1 MTLTEYAR
9 KIDRILMCE
18 AAWVCADSRNIKVF
32 MRQPVLERT
41 GRGIYEWND
50 RSGASPVLVMKYDPS
65 RDLDLEEYRD
75 EDGEI
80 EWQMA
85 KVRI

>member
-1 MTLTEYAR
+1 MV
-9 KIDRILMCE
+9 E

-32 MRQPVLERT
+32 MRQPVLVRT
-41 GRGIYEWND
+41 GRGIYEWED
-50 RSGASPVLVMKYDPS
+50 KGGSSPVLVMKYDPS
-65 RDLDLEEYRD
+65 RDLDLSEYRD
-75 EDGEI
+75 DDGEI

>member
-1 MTLTEYAR
+1 MKEYAAR
-9 KIDRILMCE
+9 IDRILMCE
-18 AAWVCADSRNIKVF
+18 AAWVCADSRYIKVF
-32 MRQPVLERT
+32 MRMPVLVQT
-41 GRGIYEWND
+41 GRRIYEWQD
-50 RSGASPVLVMKYDPS
+50 KDGRVPVLVMQYDPR

-75 EDGEI
+75 ESGEI